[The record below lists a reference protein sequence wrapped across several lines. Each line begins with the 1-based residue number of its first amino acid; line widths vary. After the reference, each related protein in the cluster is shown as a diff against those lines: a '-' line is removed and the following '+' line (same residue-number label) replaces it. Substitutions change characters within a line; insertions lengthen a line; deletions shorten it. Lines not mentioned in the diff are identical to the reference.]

1 MLDIDAYAADW
12 RMHGQIEPAQVRLS
26 DELNASDE
34 LHIRDARFED
44 LADGHQVVVSEI
56 TVGQEELCAVVASGP
71 RGEEA
76 RRLTT
81 KTSHVEVE
89 IGPYRIVGW
98 VHSPRGGDP
107 VGSVLRR
114 GAWVPLTDVTVFY
127 LRSGEN
133 VRDRV
138 PTLLVNRNLMR
149 AFREV

>member
-44 LADGHQVVVSEI
+44 LA
-56 TVGQEELCAVVASGP
+56 AVVASGP